1 MKKHRGQLSSEEFE
15 YVEKVI
21 QRMRRI
27 PPSRY
32 DITEHCRHEMQN
44 DRFEPITEQELYI
57 CFTYG
62 DFFEV
67 NRCDDSFRI
76 ALRYGTSEEY
86 DTIIVVDVVRLAIVT
101 AYKNHRTDLHHTID
115 WSRYNW
121 MDSVV
126 NYVGKME

>member
-1 MKKHRGQLSSEEFE
+1 
-15 YVEKVI
+15 
-21 QRMRRI
+21 MRRI

-32 DITEHCRHEMQN
+32 DITEHCRLEMQN
-44 DRFEPITEQELYI
+44 GIGLSLLQSRELYI

-86 DTIIVVDVVRLAIVT
+86 DTH
-101 AYKNHRTDLHHTID
+101 YCCRTLCALP
-115 WSRYNW
+115 
-121 MDSVV
+121 
-126 NYVGKME
+126 